1 VAAAFAVSGSA
12 GHAHRATPLADDPAT
27 GTGWHA
33 HESAS
38 RSSGSAS
45 KRAVVESPAFS
56 LREKSAKGATA
67 SAAAAQ
73 RRNKDAGAH
82 APFVEYSALSAPERL
97 TVELLLECPPFRRG
111 DPGNELAFESA
122 VVLPYELEP
131 LTTFAF
137 AFLLVVVALVSAAG
151 PLFLEGENIESD
163 ASRDAALVA
172 DASFSAFS
180 EAASAA
186 CSASVSATAAIKP
199 DGSSAHASA
208 SRTAATSKDRDVGSS
223 SRVPVREP
231 FAEKKT
237 NALATASHANA
248 RVISQSAR
256 SSPRGKRKALACFCF
271 PGFAKATAK
280 AKAARAEAD
289 TSFTGKPSSN
299 ASASATSAAATR
311 APSRAEAW
319 SAVTQ
324 SDRSA
329 FAEQSD

>member
-1 VAAAFAVSGSA
+1 MFGSF
-12 GHAHRATPLADDPAT
+12 G
-27 GTGWHA
+27 
-33 HESAS
+33 
-38 RSSGSAS
+38 
-45 KRAVVESPAFS
+45 
-56 LREKSAKGATA
+56 
-67 SAAAAQ
+67 
-73 RRNKDAGAH
+73 
-82 APFVEYSALSAPERL
+82 RL
-97 TVELLLECPPFRRG
+97 G
-111 DPGNELAFESA
+111 DPGNELAGESRA
-122 VVLPYELEP
+122 AALPYELEP
-131 LTTFAF
+131 ATSGGSR
-137 AFLLVVVALVSAAG
+137 VVVVPA
-151 PLFLEGENIESD
+151 FFFTGENIESELP
-163 ASRDAALVA
+163 SRKLAALVETA
-172 DASFSAFS
+172 RAAAS

-199 DGSSAHASA
+199 DGSSASASA

-223 SRVPVREP
+223 SRVPVCEP

-256 SSPRGKRKALACFCF
+256 SSPRGKRKALACFIFPGF

-299 ASASATSAAATR
+299 ASASATSAAAAR

-329 FAEQSD
+329 FTEQSD

>member
-1 VAAAFAVSGSA
+1 VFGSF
-12 GHAHRATPLADDPAT
+12 G
-27 GTGWHA
+27 
-33 HESAS
+33 
-38 RSSGSAS
+38 
-45 KRAVVESPAFS
+45 
-56 LREKSAKGATA
+56 
-67 SAAAAQ
+67 
-73 RRNKDAGAH
+73 
-82 APFVEYSALSAPERL
+82 RL
-97 TVELLLECPPFRRG
+97 G
-111 DPGNELAFESA
+111 DPGNELAGESRA
-122 VVLPYELEP
+122 AALPYELEP
-131 LTTFAF
+131 AASGGFR
-137 AFLLVVVALVSAAG
+137 VVVVPA
-151 PLFLEGENIESD
+151 FFFTGENIESELP
-163 ASRDAALVA
+163 SRKLAALVETA
-172 DASFSAFS
+172 RAAAS

>member
-1 VAAAFAVSGSA
+1 MFGSF
-12 GHAHRATPLADDPAT
+12 G
-27 GTGWHA
+27 
-33 HESAS
+33 
-38 RSSGSAS
+38 
-45 KRAVVESPAFS
+45 
-56 LREKSAKGATA
+56 
-67 SAAAAQ
+67 
-73 RRNKDAGAH
+73 
-82 APFVEYSALSAPERL
+82 RL
-97 TVELLLECPPFRRG
+97 G
-111 DPGNELAFESA
+111 DPGNELAGESRA
-122 VVLPYELEP
+122 AALPYELEP
-131 LTTFAF
+131 A
-137 AFLLVVVALVSAAG
+137 ASGGSRVVVVPA
-151 PLFLEGENIESD
+151 FFFTGENIESELP
-163 ASRDAALVA
+163 SRKLAALVETA
-172 DASFSAFS
+172 RAAAS

-208 SRTAATSKDRDVGSS
+208 SRTAATSKDLWSKDVGSS